1 MRSSRAPT
9 PLDVTPL
16 LGPEVRPSNRPQFI
30 KKTTD
35 LQKVGGFFIG
45 GR

>member
-1 MRSSRAPT
+1 MRSSHIPT

-16 LGPEVRPSNRPQFI
+16 LGPEVRPANRQQSI

>member
-1 MRSSRAPT
+1 M

-16 LGPEVRPSNRPQFI
+16 LGPEVRAANRPQSI

-35 LQKVGGFFIG
+35 LQKVGVFFY
-45 GR
+45 RW